1 MAPRISICSLFG
13 INSCFAV
20 FLFFLLISDA
30 TIKFFISHRS
40 EERIVI
46 MKNSTFTTRDLVMS
60 AVLLGIGFVL
70 HAVTPPLFFGIK
82 PDFML
87 ACMFIAIVINPN
99 LKNTIVTGV
108 VSGMI
113 AALTTGFPGGQLPSI
128 IDKFV
133 SAIFIYILIKS
144 VAAFINSPSKKSIF
158 VCFASFLGTIVSGIV
173 FLGSALMMFGLP
185 APFSVLFITVILPT
199 SLANT
204 FVAVIIFKVFGSV
217 KAYA

>member
-1 MAPRISICSLFG
+1 
-13 INSCFAV
+13 
-20 FLFFLLISDA
+20 
-30 TIKFFISHRS
+30 
-40 EERIVI
+40 
-46 MKNSTFTTRDLVMS
+46 MKNSNFTTRDLVMS

-70 HAVTPPLFFGIK
+70 HAVTPPLFFGVK

-87 ACMFIAIVINPN
+87 ACMFIAIIINSN

-133 SAIFIYILIKS
+133 SALFIYFLITLFGS
-144 VAAFINSPSKKSIF
+144 FMNSASKKIIF
-158 VCFASFLGTIVSGIV
+158 VCFSSFLGTVVSGIA
-173 FLGSALMMFGLP
+173 FLGSALLMFGLP
-185 APFSVLFITVILPT
+185 APFSVLFLTVILPT

-204 FVAVIIFKVFGSV
+204 FVSIIIFKVFGSV

>member
-1 MAPRISICSLFG
+1 
-13 INSCFAV
+13 
-20 FLFFLLISDA
+20 
-30 TIKFFISHRS
+30 
-40 EERIVI
+40 

-70 HAVTPPLFFGIK
+70 HSVTPPLFFGIK

-87 ACMFIAIVINPN
+87 ACMFIAIIINPN
-99 LKNTIVTGV
+99 LKNTVVTGI

-113 AALTTGFPGGQLPSI
+113 AALTTGFPGGQIPSI

-133 SAIFIYILIKS
+133 SALFIYFMIRLSVSLIDS
-144 VAAFINSPSKKSIF
+144 NSKKSLF
-158 VCFASFLGTIVSGIV
+158 VCFLSFLGTIVSGIA
-173 FLGSALMMFGLP
+173 FLGSALIMFGLP
-185 APFSVLFITVILPT
+185 APFSVLFITIILPT

-204 FVAVIIFKVFGSV
+204 FVSVIIFRVFGSI